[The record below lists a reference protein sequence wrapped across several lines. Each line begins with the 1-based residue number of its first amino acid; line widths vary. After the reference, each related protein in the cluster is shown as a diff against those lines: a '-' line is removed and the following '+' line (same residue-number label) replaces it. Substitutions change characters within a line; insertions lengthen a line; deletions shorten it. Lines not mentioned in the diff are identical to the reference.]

1 MELLHEIYKGALDEH
16 TNLAEVLRHCV
27 VLGHRLKYDPL
38 KEWAN
43 RELNGYS
50 SEDQLPSYRVLNSR
64 LIGNYV
70 IPGYQLKSHAV
81 EMHIFPKDQI
91 KDLLT
96 ISLKNEI
103 AVLQAW
109 EKDDPIRLSPNH
121 NNLENYITSKI
132 GHGQYCTSVWL
143 ELDRSQIVGLLSQIR
158 NRIMEFVLNIEDE
171 IGGAPLS
178 QVASQPQTLERVDNL
193 FLTNVFGDVAN
204 VVSGTGRIVA
214 PQTTIVVNVQ
224 RGDRN
229 SLREFLVRQNIAT
242 EDIDRL
248 EDLLKEDPEAL
259 TLDQGS
265 GIGEWVQERSEQAG
279 RGLGEVGKQA
289 VKESVKVA
297 LMAAIRDY
305 APLIGHA
312 AQHLLT

>member
-1 MELLHEIYKGALDEH
+1 
-16 TNLAEVLRHCV
+16 
-27 VLGHRLKYDPL
+27 
-38 KEWAN
+38 
-43 RELNGYS
+43 
-50 SEDQLPSYRVLNSR
+50 
-64 LIGNYV
+64 
-70 IPGYQLKSHAV
+70 
-81 EMHIFPKDQI
+81 
-91 KDLLT
+91 
-96 ISLKNEI
+96 
-103 AVLQAW
+103 
-109 EKDDPIRLSPNH
+109 
-121 NNLENYITSKI
+121 
-132 GHGQYCTSVWL
+132 
-143 ELDRSQIVGLLSQIR
+143 
-158 NRIMEFVLNIEDE
+158 
-171 IGGAPLS
+171 
-178 QVASQPQTLERVDNL
+178 VDNL